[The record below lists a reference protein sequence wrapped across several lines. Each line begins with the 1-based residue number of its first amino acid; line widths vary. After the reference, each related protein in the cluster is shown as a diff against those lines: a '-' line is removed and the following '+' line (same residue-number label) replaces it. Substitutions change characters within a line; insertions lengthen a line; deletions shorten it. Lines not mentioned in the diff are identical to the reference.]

1 MSANIIEW
9 KAHGKT
15 LHIRDLVS
23 MEDYREVERIQVEA
37 WGFDD
42 LDVVPSGQLIAAKW
56 AGAILLGAFDST
68 RMIGFVY
75 GFPAIEAGH
84 VSLHS
89 HMLAVRP
96 DSRNLRAGIFL
107 KLAQRTKALELG
119 LDEISWTFDPLQV
132 LNANLN
138 FARLGVLSERYIV
151 NFYGDETS
159 SPLHRGVGTDRLWV
173 RWLIST
179 ERVKMRL
186 ADLTADQRPGSH
198 PVEPGVTVARLGL
211 EKQLDNPGPLVLV
224 RAGQSWQALAES
236 ASAPGF
242 AECLIEIPADIGSLK
257 RANAGLAQQ
266 WRSIVQ
272 AAFMQF
278 FASGFIAEEFV
289 EIGSPSNR
297 RWFYLLKSGPILG

>member
-1 MSANIIEW
+1 
-9 KAHGKT
+9 
-15 LHIRDLVS
+15 
-23 MEDYREVERIQVEA
+23 ER
-37 WGFDD
+37 G
-42 LDVVPSGQLIAAKW
+42 
-56 AGAILLGAFDST
+56 AGAIFWGGFAST

-151 NFYGDETS
+151 NFYGEETS

-179 ERVKMRL
+179 ERVKRRIASINEKPSDNQENEDRLPARL
-186 ADLTADQRPGSH
+186 AGP
-198 PVEPGVTVARLGL
+198 PVPLG
-211 EKQLDNPGPLVLV
+211 EPGPLVLA
-224 RAGQSWQALAES
+224 REGS
-236 ASAPGF
+236 AWRRLEPEDHTDSDQ
-242 AECLIEIPADIGSLK
+242 CLVEIPADIGAIK
-257 RANAGLAQQ
+257 RTNIDLAHR
-266 WRSIVQ
+266 WRSAVQ
-272 AAFMQF
+272 SAFVSLF
-278 FASGFIAEEFV
+278 TSGFVADEFV
-289 EIGSPSNR
+289 KAGPPSDV
-297 RWFYLLKSGPILG
+297 RWYYVLTRTGLDSAI